1 MDFGRTSADKTYTC
15 RRLLFSSLEECEKQS
30 LFYQGKLETMRCCV
44 FLICHRPGRILGVL
58 SFAPPMG
65 AVSHD
70 SFKSLGHRGI
80 L

>member
-58 SFAPPMG
+58 SFAPLIALNRLAIG
-65 AVSHD
+65 GSCE
-70 SFKSLGHRGI
+70 SI
-80 L
+80 